1 MIEQYIRQVQ
11 QFSTLR
17 PATSLEIGA
26 LDGLYTQQLREAF
39 GLAEERVHLVEP
51 NPELQSALEQSFP
64 RAQIF
69 KHAIGASKG
78 SRSFN
83 RVVSDEKARI
93 GSSSLTDR
101 VDVWRDYLDYETVTV
116 STITGHDLL
125 ASVEAPVDLCIVD
138 VEGAAFEVVTSFGD
152 RLTQIRSLMVE
163 CEHTPLFQGQKHLYD
178 DVATVLRAHDFRLM
192 AFQYSYAHQ
201 SDSIWI
207 REEYVDFL
215 KGFRAS

>member
-1 MIEQYIRQVQ
+1 MIEQYLKQVQ
-11 QFSTLR
+11 AFSNLKPT
-17 PATSLEIGA
+17 TSLEIGA
-26 LDGLYTQQLREAF
+26 LDGLYTQKIKEAF
-39 GLAEERVHLVEP
+39 GLIDENIYLVEP
-51 NPELQSALEQSFP
+51 NPELHGALAQSFP
-64 RAQIF
+64 HARLF
-69 KHAIGASKG
+69 KHAIGGSNG

-101 VDVWRDYLDYETVTV
+101 VDVWRDYLNYETVTV

-125 ASVEAPVDLCIVD
+125 KTVDTPIDLCIVD
-138 VEGAAFEVVTSFGD
+138 VEGAAFEVITSFGD
-152 RLTQIRSLMVE
+152 RLAQIRSLMVE
-163 CEHTPLFQGQKHLYD
+163 CEHSPLFEGQRHLYE
-178 DVATVLRAHDFRLM
+178 DVAGVLQAQGFRLM

-215 KGFRAS
+215 KGFRAK